1 MCGIVGAVST
11 RNIVPVLVQGLE
23 RLEYRGYDSCGVAV
37 YAQGADAEHSGLRRA
52 RSTSRVA
59 ELAAQVAG
67 VDGQAKLE
75 GLIGIAH
82 TRWATHG
89 VPSVSNAHPHFSHGP
104 GLDAHHRPGRIALV
118 HNGIIEN
125 HDELRASLKAKG
137 YVFVSQTDT
146 EVIAHLVD
154 SLYDGDLFEAVQLAT
169 AQLHGAYAIAV
180 FCKDEPHRL
189 IGARAGSPLILG
201 VGKDGQ
207 EHFLA
212 SDAMA
217 LAGVTDQIVYLDE
230 GDVVDIQLGKYWLLD
245 KARKPVAP
253 AQRPVKTVLAHSGAA
268 ELGPYRHY
276 MQKEI
281 FEQPRAI
288 ADTLEGVDGIV
299 PELFDQQMNHA
310 PGANAHKVFAEI
322 DNVLILACG
331 TSYYS
336 GCTAKYW
343 LESIAKVPT
352 QVEVASEYRYRDS
365 VPNPKTLVVTIT
377 QSGETADTL
386 AALRH
391 AQSLGMKHTL
401 TICNVATSAMV
412 RECSLAYVT
421 RAGVEIGVAS
431 TKAFTT
437 QLAGLF
443 LLTLALAQAKG
454 HLTEAAEQEHIKAM
468 RHLPSAL
475 QAVLALEP
483 QIISWSEDFAKKE
496 NALFLGRG
504 MHYPIAM
511 EGALKLK
518 EITYIHAE
526 AYPAGEL
533 KHGPLALVTSEMPV
547 VTVAPNDALLEKLKS
562 NLHEVRARG
571 GVLYVLAD
579 ADTRIENG
587 DGMHV
592 IRMPEHYGALSPL
605 LHVVPLQLL
614 AYHTACARGT
624 DVDKPR
630 NLAKS
635 VTVE

>member
-1 MCGIVGAVST
+1 MCGIVAAVSY
-11 RNIVPVLVQGLE
+11 RNIVPVLVQGLQ

-37 YAQGADAEHSGLRRA
+37 HAGGLQRA
-52 RSTSRVA
+52 RSTSRVS
-59 ELAAQVAG
+59 ELAEQVA
-67 VDGQAKLE
+67 QTHLE
-75 GLIGIAH
+75 GHVGIAH

-89 VPSVSNAHPHFSHGP
+89 VPAVHNAHPHFSHGP
-104 GLDAHHRPGRIALV
+104 GAQPETRSGRVALV

-125 HDELRASLKAKG
+125 HDELRAALQAQG
-137 YVFVSQTDT
+137 YVFASQTDT

-154 SLYDGDLFEAVQLAT
+154 SLYNGDLFATVKAAVK
-169 AQLHGAYAIAV
+169 QLHGAYAIAV
-180 FCKDEPHRL
+180 FHHDEPQRVV
-189 IGARAGSPLILG
+189 GARLGSPLIMG
-201 VGKDGQ
+201 VGEGGK

-217 LAGVTDQIVYLDE
+217 LAGVTDQIIYLEE
-230 GDVVDIQLGKYWLLD
+230 GDVVDITLGAYSILD
-245 KARKPVAP
+245 KSHMPV
-253 AQRPVKTVLAHSGAA
+253 QRVVKTVHAHSGAA
-268 ELGPYRHY
+268 ELGPYQHY

-288 ADTLEGVDGIV
+288 ADTLEGVDAIV
-299 PELFDQQMNHA
+299 PELFVASGSTTAAQIFEQ
-310 PGANAHKVFAEI
+310 I
-322 DNVLILACG
+322 DSVLILACG

-336 GCTAKYW
+336 GCAAKYW
-343 LESIAKVPT
+343 LESMAKIPT

-365 VPNPKTLVVTIT
+365 VPNPRTLVVTIS

-391 AQSLGMKHTL
+391 AQSLGMTNTL
-401 TICNVATSAMV
+401 TVCNVATSAMV
-412 RECSLAYVT
+412 RECSLAYIT

-431 TKAFTT
+431 TKAFST

-443 LLTLALAQAKG
+443 LLTLALAKQRG
-454 HLTEAAEQEHIKAM
+454 HLSSAQEAQHLKDM
-468 RHLPSAL
+468 RHLPVAL

-483 QIISWSEDFAKKE
+483 QIISWAHDFARME

-504 MHYPIAM
+504 LHYPIAL

-518 EITYIHAE
+518 EISYIHAE

-533 KHGPLALVTSEMPV
+533 KHGPLALVTSAMPV
-547 VTVAPNDALLEKLKS
+547 VAVAPNDALLEKLKS

-579 ADTRIENG
+579 SDSHIESG
-587 DGMHV
+587 EGLHV
-592 IRMPEHYGALSPL
+592 IRMPEHYGSLSPI

>member
-11 RNIVPVLVQGLE
+11 RNIVPVLVEGLK

-37 YAQGADAEHSGLRRA
+37 HQHGGLRRT

-59 ELAAQVAG
+59 ELALQIAQDDVQG
-67 VDGQAKLE
+67 GT
-75 GLIGIAH
+75 GIAH

-89 VPSVSNAHPHFSHGP
+89 VPAMHNAHPHFSA
-104 GLDAHHRPGRIALV
+104 DRIALV

-125 HDELRASLKAKG
+125 HDELRAELQSKG
-137 YVFVSQTDT
+137 YVFESQTDT
-146 EVIAHLVD
+146 EVIAHLVHQ
-154 SLYDGDLFEAVQLAT
+154 LYDGDLFDAVQRAT
-169 AQLHGAYAIAV
+169 SRLKGAYAIAV
-180 FCKDEPHRL
+180 FCRDEPHRVV
-189 IGARAGSPLILG
+189 GARSGSPLVLG
-201 VGKDGQ
+201 VGMFEGQ
-207 EHFLA
+207 GETFLA

-217 LAGVTDQIVYLDE
+217 LAGVTDQIVYLEE
-230 GDVVDIQLGKYWLLD
+230 GDVVDLQLGKHWITSRQPD
-245 KARKPVAP
+245 GHFERVT
-253 AQRPVKTVLAHSGAA
+253 REVRTVHAHTGAA
-268 ELGPYRHY
+268 ELGPYQHY

-288 ADTLEGVDGIV
+288 SDTLEAVAGIT
-299 PELFDQQMNHA
+299 PELFGDGAHA
-310 PGANAHKVFAEI
+310 VFKQI
-322 DNVLILACG
+322 DRVLILACG

-336 GCTAKYW
+336 GSTAKYW
-343 LESIAKVPT
+343 LESIAGIPCS
-352 QVEVASEYRYRDS
+352 VEIASEYRYRDS
-365 VPNPKTLVVTIT
+365 VPDARTLVVTIS

-386 AALRH
+386 AALKH
-391 AQSLGMKHTL
+391 ARSLGMLHTL

-412 RECSLAYVT
+412 RECKLSFLT
-421 RAGVEIGVAS
+421 HAGVEIGVAS

-437 QLAGLF
+437 QLVALF
-443 LLTLALAQAKG
+443 LLTLTLAQMRGRLNDAQ
-454 HLTEAAEQEHIKAM
+454 EAAHLKAL
-468 RHLPSAL
+468 RHLPSAV

-483 QIISWSEDFAKKE
+483 QVIAWAAEFARKE

-504 MHYPIAM
+504 LHYPIAL

-518 EITYIHAE
+518 EISYIHAE

-533 KHGPLALVTSEMPV
+533 KHGPLALVTSAMPV
-547 VTVAPNDALLEKLKS
+547 VTIAPNDALLEKLKS
-562 NLHEVRARG
+562 NLQEVRARG
-571 GVLYVLAD
+571 GELFVFAD
-579 ADTRIENG
+579 SDTHIASEPG
-587 DGMHV
+587 VHV
-592 IRMPEHYGALSPL
+592 IRMPEHYGALSPI

>member
-1 MCGIVGAVST
+1 MCGIVAGVSG
-11 RNIVPVLVQGLE
+11 RDIVPVLVQGLQ

-37 YAQGADAEHSGLRRA
+37 HSGGLKRA
-52 RSTSRVA
+52 RSTARVA
-59 ELAAQVAG
+59 ELAKEVQTHHLASG
-67 VDGQAKLE
+67 T
-75 GLIGIAH
+75 GIAH

-89 VPSVSNAHPHFSHGP
+89 APVVHNAHPHFSHGP
-104 GLDAHHRPGRIALV
+104 SAPAGAAGRVALV

-125 HDELRASLKAKG
+125 HDELRAALQARG
-137 YVFVSQTDT
+137 YVFESQTDT
-146 EVIAHLVD
+146 EVIAHLID
-154 SLYDGDLFEAVQLAT
+154 SLYEGDVFAALQAAV
-169 AQLHGAYAIAV
+169 AQLHGAYALAV
-180 FCKDEPHRL
+180 FHKDEPHRVV
-189 IGARAGSPLILG
+189 GARAGSPLVLG
-201 VGKDGQ
+201 VGQIDGVVGA

-217 LAGVTDQIVYLDE
+217 LAGVTDQIVYLEE
-230 GDVVDIQLGKYWLLD
+230 GDLVDLQLGRYWVAD
-245 KARKPVAP
+245 ARGRVFEAG
-253 AQRPVKTVLAHSGAA
+253 QRPVRTVHAHSGAA

-288 ADTLEGVDGIV
+288 ADTLEGVGGIT
-299 PELFDQQMNHA
+299 PELFGD
-310 PGANAHKVFAEI
+310 GAHGVFKAI

-343 LESIAKVPT
+343 LEEIAQIPT
-352 QVEVASEYRYRDS
+352 QVEVASEYRYRTS
-365 VPNPKTLVVTIT
+365 VPNPRTLVVTIT

-391 AQSLGMKHTL
+391 AQGLGMKHTL
-401 TICNVATSAMV
+401 TICNVSSSAMV
-412 RECSLAYVT
+412 RECQLAYIT

-431 TKAFTT
+431 TKAFST

-443 LLTLALAQAKG
+443 LLTLALAQSRG
-454 HLTEAAEQEHIKAM
+454 RLSDEQEAQHLKAM
-468 RHLPSAL
+468 RHLPVAL

-483 QIISWSEDFAKKE
+483 QVISWAEDFARMD

-504 MHYPIAM
+504 LHYPIAL

-518 EITYIHAE
+518 EISYIHAE

-533 KHGPLALVTSEMPV
+533 KHGPLALVTSAMPV

-562 NLHEVRARG
+562 NMQEVRARG

-579 ADTRIENG
+579 ADTRIASGEG
-587 DGMHV
+587 IHV
-592 IRMPEHYGALSPL
+592 IRMPEHYGALSPI

-614 AYHTACARGT
+614 AYHTALAKGT

>member
-11 RNIVPVLVQGLE
+11 RNIVPILVEGLK

-37 YAQGADAEHSGLRRA
+37 HQGGELRRA

-59 ELAAQVAG
+59 ELEAHVAE
-67 VDGQAKLE
+67 DHIDATT
-75 GLIGIAH
+75 GIAH

-89 VPSVSNAHPHFSHGP
+89 APAVHNAHPHFSSGP
-104 GLDAHHRPGRIALV
+104 GTDHATSGRIALV

-125 HDELRASLKAKG
+125 HDELRAELEQRG
-137 YVFVSQTDT
+137 YRFNSQTDT
-146 EVIAHLVD
+146 EVIAHLVHQ
-154 SLYDGDLFEAVQLAT
+154 LYDGDLLDAVQRALPR
-169 AQLHGAYAIAV
+169 LKGAYAIAV
-180 FCKDEPHRL
+180 FCRDEPHRV
-189 IGARAGSPLILG
+189 IGARQGSPLVLG
-201 VGKDGQ
+201 VGNG
-207 EHFLA
+207 ENFLA

-230 GDVVDIQLGKYWLLD
+230 GDVVDLQMGKAWISAADSSGRYRTAD
-245 KARKPVAP
+245 
-253 AQRPVKTVLAHSGAA
+253 RPVRTVQAHSGAA

-281 FEQPRAI
+281 FEQPKAI
-288 ADTLEGVDGIV
+288 ADTLDGVVGISA
-299 PELFDQQMNHA
+299 ELFGD
-310 PGANAHKVFAEI
+310 GAYRAFKEI
-322 DNVLILACG
+322 DQVLILACG
-331 TSYYS
+331 TSFYS
-336 GCTAKYW
+336 GSTARYW
-343 LESIAKVPT
+343 LESIAGIPT
-352 QVEVASEYRYRDS
+352 TVEIASEYRYRDS
-365 VPNPKTLVVTIT
+365 VPNPRTLVVTIS

-386 AALRH
+386 AALKH
-391 AQSLGMKHTL
+391 ARSLGMRHTL

-412 RECSLAYVT
+412 RECEMAYIT

-437 QLAGLF
+437 QLVGLY
-443 LLTLALAQAKG
+443 LLTLALAQVRG
-454 HLTEAAEQEHIKAM
+454 RLTDAQEAEQLKAL
-468 RHLPSAL
+468 RHLPVAVR
-475 QAVLALEP
+475 AVLALEP
-483 QIISWSEDFAKKE
+483 QVIAWSEDFARKE

-504 MHYPIAM
+504 LHYPIAL

-518 EITYIHAE
+518 EISYIHAE

-533 KHGPLALVTSEMPV
+533 KHGPLALVTDQMPV

-562 NLHEVRARG
+562 NMQEVRARAG
-571 GVLYVLAD
+571 QLYVFAD
-579 ADTRIENG
+579 DDTRIESG
-587 DGMHV
+587 PGLHV
-592 IRMPEHYGALSPL
+592 IRMPEHYGALSPI